1 MNNKIRLS
9 ARFLTE
15 AGIIAALYT
24 ALTLVLQPFSFGAI
38 QLRVSEALCVLPFFT
53 PAAIPGLF
61 LGCAAANAIGSQ
73 MGLLD
78 VIFGSLATLLAALA
92 TYMIPKKFKY
102 LTPLPAVIFNG
113 IIIGLLLYYADGLP
127 LFESIAFISIEEGV
141 ACYAF
146 GIPLL
151 LALERHKSKIFKH

>member
-1 MNNKIRLS
+1 MKNKAKLS

-15 AGIIAALYT
+15 TGIIAALYA
-24 ALTLVLQPFSFGAI
+24 ALTLALQPIAFGAV
-38 QLRVSEALCVLPFFT
+38 QLRISEALCVLPFFT

-61 LGCAAANAIGSQ
+61 LGCAAANALGSQ

-78 VIFGSLATLLAALA
+78 VIFGSLATLLAALV
-92 TYMIPKKFKY
+92 TYMIPQKFKY
-102 LTPLPAVIFNG
+102 LAPLPAVISNG
-113 IIIGLLLYYADGLP
+113 IIIGLLLYYVDGLP

-151 LALERHKSKIFKH
+151 LALERHKTKIFRH